1 MKFTKC
7 IFLTALLFAPFIGFC
22 QDDAP
27 AKEALK
33 LFSHNKRAIERKNDG
48 VIQEPEVFTSDLNSD
63 GLPDCILSFVITPK
77 GGGNLILGHE
87 SYVYI
92 NTGKRMKFSTAF
104 PRFKFCYGIDHVKN
118 NFIYLKQYECAPPY
132 NVFLKES
139 KLAYRREK
147 IIEVQ

>member
-1 MKFTKC
+1 MNSTKC
-7 IFLTALLFAPFIGFC
+7 IFLTALLLAPVMGFC
-22 QDDAP
+22 QDNAP

-33 LFSHNKRAIERKNDG
+33 LFNHNKPAIERKNHG
-48 VIQEPEVFTSDLNSD
+48 IVQEPEVFTSDLNLD

-87 SYVYI
+87 SYIYI
-92 NTGKRMKFSTAF
+92 NSGKRMKLAGVF
-104 PRFKFCYGIDHVKN
+104 PKFKFCYGIDHVKN
-118 NFIYLKQYECAPPY
+118 DLIYLKQYQCAPPY

-139 KLAYRREK
+139 KLAYRRGK

>member
-27 AKEALK
+27 VKEALK
-33 LFSHNKRAIERKNDG
+33 LFNHNKRAIERKNDG
-48 VIQEPEVFTSDLNSD
+48 VVQEPEVFISDLNND
-63 GLPDCILSFVITPK
+63 DLPDCILSFVITPK

-92 NTGKRMKFSTAF
+92 NTGKRMKFLTAF

-118 NFIYLKQYECAPPY
+118 NLIYLKQYECAPPY

-139 KLAYRREK
+139 KLAYRRGK